1 MANVSLPGPMTTI
14 IEAAMPEIKDG
25 DPPPHVL
32 DFVLFQ
38 TAAGDEMGFAQS
50 RRRGHIDTSA
60 ECGM

>member
-1 MANVSLPGPMTTI
+1 MRSFFVRRDSLQSVANVSLPGPMTTI

-38 TAAGDEMGFAQS
+38 TAA
-50 RRRGHIDTSA
+50 
-60 ECGM
+60 

>member
-38 TAAGDEMGFAQS
+38 TAA
-50 RRRGHIDTSA
+50 
-60 ECGM
+60 